1 MPQIDRSTTQRV
13 TSWDLYPITDL
24 ALSGHQD
31 YPSLIDALI
40 AGGVRVIQL
49 RMKGASTEEIA
60 ATARVALPR
69 CRAAGVDL
77 IINDDAEACRS
88 SGADGLHVGQ
98 GDLPPREA
106 RRIIGPDKILGLS
119 THGREQFTA
128 ALGEPV
134 DYIAVG
140 PIFGTRSK
148 ENPDPMVGLEL
159 VRWARSQT
167 DRPLVAI
174 GGITEETLPSVLE
187 AGAEI
192 VAVIAAV
199 MGAGDVTEAVRRLRE
214 TWR

>member
-24 ALSGHQD
+24 ALSGHRD
-31 YPSLIDALI
+31 H

-106 RRIIGPDKILGLS
+106 RMIIGPDKILGLS
-119 THGREQFTA
+119 THSREQFTA

-199 MGAGDVTEAVRRLRE
+199 MGAGDVTEAARKLRQP
-214 TWR
+214 WR